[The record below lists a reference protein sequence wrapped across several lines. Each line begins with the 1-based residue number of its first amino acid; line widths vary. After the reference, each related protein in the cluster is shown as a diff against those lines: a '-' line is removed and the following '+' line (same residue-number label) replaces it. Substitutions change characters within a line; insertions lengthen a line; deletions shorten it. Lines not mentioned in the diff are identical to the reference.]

1 MVEAERMMMWG
12 EVGWEGG
19 AAGEDVM
26 EALMERL
33 KPLDA
38 GIVTTR
44 CQGEKEGVWG
54 GTTLQTAE
62 TDPEREV

>member
-12 EVGWEGG
+12 GVGWEGG

-44 CQGEKEGVWG
+44 CQGEKEVVWG
-54 GTTLQTAE
+54 VTTLQTAE
-62 TDPEREV
+62 TDPELEV